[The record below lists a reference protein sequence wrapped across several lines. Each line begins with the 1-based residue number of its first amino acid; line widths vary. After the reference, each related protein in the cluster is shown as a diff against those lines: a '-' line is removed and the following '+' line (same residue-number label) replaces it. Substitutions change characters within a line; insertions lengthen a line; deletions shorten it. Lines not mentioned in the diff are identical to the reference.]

1 MPCQVFQQA
10 RPQPYAPV
18 HFTRSF
24 PGNGS
29 LKINWCA
36 LCCTPMSQGPL
47 KWVEKSPS
55 ISKGS
60 EAGPE
65 HAETVVNFTLGRQR
79 RRASER
85 RGGRDS
91 QGLTPATPPVGMA
104 AGEVAGGDRA
114 SVRPPGAKWQ
124 PASQHG
130 VHAAAVPRA
139 GAYLLL
145 DKGKAEGHRKKI
157 ICPSS
162 KWGQTF
168 SLGKSSNCEVVSWE
182 TTFARQCEARGRYI
196 SYRDSW

>member
-1 MPCQVFQQA
+1 MPSQVFQQA
-10 RPQPYAPV
+10 RLQPYAPV

-29 LKINWCA
+29 LKINWCT
-36 LCCTPMSQGPL
+36 LCCTPMNQGPL

-91 QGLTPATPPVGMA
+91 QGLTPAAPPVGMA
-104 AGEVAGGDRA
+104 AGEVAGGGQSQCAAAWCKMAASQPARCSCRSRA
-114 SVRPPGAKWQ
+114 SGRRLPLVR
-124 PASQHG
+124 
-130 VHAAAVPRA
+130 
-139 GAYLLL
+139 
-145 DKGKAEGHRKKI
+145 
-157 ICPSS
+157 
-162 KWGQTF
+162 
-168 SLGKSSNCEVVSWE
+168 
-182 TTFARQCEARGRYI
+182 
-196 SYRDSW
+196 